1 MPSFLEALQANPL
14 LLAALLAGIATS
26 VVSGIIGSYVVVK
39 RIVFMGGSISHAVL
53 SGIGFC
59 IWLERTQ
66 GVTWISP
73 LYGALATAILSALLM
88 GWIHLHYRQR
98 EDSAIAAIWAIGMAI
113 GILFI
118 SQTPGFNVELTN
130 FLIGN
135 ILWVSQSDLYLLVAL
150 DLAIVCII
158 LCLHKRLL
166 AICFDEEQARL
177 QGQPVQTLYLLLLTL
192 IAISIVLLIQ
202 VVGIVLVM
210 TMLTIPAALAN
221 LCTFRLSYMMMLAI
235 LISSLFCISGNAAAY
250 YLDWPTGATIALI
263 AGIAYLFGLAFFR
276 SKRFWHK
283 EKGFKH
289 SLKPDAEREGFEPS
303 IPFRGMRP

>member
-1 MPSFLEALQANPL
+1 MPSFFEALGTNPL
-14 LLAALLAGIATS
+14 LLAAFFAGLAAS

-39 RIVFMGGSISHAVL
+39 RIVFIGGSISHSVL

-59 IWLERTQ
+59 IWLERVK
-66 GVTWISP
+66 GVSWASP
-73 LYGALATAILSALLM
+73 LYGALVAAILSALII
-88 GWIHLHYRQR
+88 GWIHLNYRQR
-98 EDSAIAAIWAIGMAI
+98 EDSAIAAIWSIGMAV

-118 SQTPGFNVELTN
+118 SQTPGYNVELTN

-135 ILWVSQSDLYLLVAL
+135 ILWVSKTDLYILGGLDIGVILL
-150 DLAIVCII
+150 I

-177 QGQPVQTLYLLLLTL
+177 QGLPVNALYLLLLIL

-210 TMLTIPAALAN
+210 TMLTIPAAIAN
-221 LCTFRLSYMMMLAI
+221 LLTARLSSMMVLAI
-235 LISSLFCISGNAAAY
+235 IISSLFCFSGNAAAY

-263 AGIAYLFGLAFFR
+263 AGFIYVLSLAICR
-276 SKRFWHK
+276 NGKRPFIK
-283 EKGFKH
+283 EENQQ
-289 SLKPDAEREGFEPS
+289 A
-303 IPFRGMRP
+303 